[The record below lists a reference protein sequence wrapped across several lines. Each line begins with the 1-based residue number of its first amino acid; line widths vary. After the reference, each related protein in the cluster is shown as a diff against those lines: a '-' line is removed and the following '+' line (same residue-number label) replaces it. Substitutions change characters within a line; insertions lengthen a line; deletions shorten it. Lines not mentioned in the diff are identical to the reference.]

1 MTGIILAGGKSTRM
15 GSEKGLAV
23 FGGKPLIQYALDVFK
38 PLCDEILISSN
49 SESYHYLGY
58 QVIPDEYPGIGPM
71 GGIYSCLRRSKN
83 EINLVL
89 SCDMPFVTVELF
101 RWLILKR
108 GNSMI
113 SVPWHEKDHYEP
125 LCGIYHKGVVEDMR
139 QFIFKKNYKLPD
151 LFMRVAFM
159 PVNANELCPD
169 RGPDCFININSSE
182 DLVKYNS

>member
-23 FGGKPLIQYALDVFK
+23 FGGKPLIHYALDVMI

-49 SESYHYLGY
+49 SESYHNLEYE
-58 QVIPDEYPGIGPM
+58 VIPDEYPGIGPM
-71 GGIYSCLRRSKN
+71 GGIYSCLNRSKN

-101 RWLILKR
+101 RCLLLKR

-113 SVPWHEKDHYEP
+113 CVPWYVKDHFEP
-125 LCGIYHKGVVEDMR
+125 LCGIYHKDVVKDMHM
-139 QFIFKKNYKLPD
+139 FILKKNYKLPD
-151 LFMRVAFM
+151 LFMQVAFM
-159 PVNANELCPD
+159 PVNVNELCPD
-169 RGPDCFININSSE
+169 RDRDCFININSPE
-182 DLVKYNS
+182 DLRKYNF